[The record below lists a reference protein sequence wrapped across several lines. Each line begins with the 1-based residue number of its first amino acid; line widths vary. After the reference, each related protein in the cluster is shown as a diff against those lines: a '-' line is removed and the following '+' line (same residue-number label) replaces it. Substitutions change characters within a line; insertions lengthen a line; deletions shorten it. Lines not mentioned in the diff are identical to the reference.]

1 MPMVRRRFVRSSWM
15 EALGVPSVFPAG
27 RPIGRMKKAILNI
40 IAKAVVEDLE
50 GLILIVN
57 KPPAV
62 SHSEKK
68 V

>member
-1 MPMVRRRFVRSSWM
+1 M